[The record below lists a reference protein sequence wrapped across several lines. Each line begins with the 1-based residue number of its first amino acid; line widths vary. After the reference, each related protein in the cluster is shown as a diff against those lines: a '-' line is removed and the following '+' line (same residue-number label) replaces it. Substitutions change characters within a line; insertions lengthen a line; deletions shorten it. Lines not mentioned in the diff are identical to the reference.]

1 MKVKQKKTRTHEHE
15 GEPPVRRGRRILIVD
30 NDRVILEAVSDM
42 LSAKDYQVTKAHD
55 GLEALE
61 RFRQNQFDLAIID
74 IVLPRIDGH
83 DLCRLI
89 RQDAR
94 GRLLPII
101 ALTALGP
108 QDVAKLSGLSADAY
122 VAKGPL
128 TVIFPNILEAMKSVL
143 SGRRKPLGEQR
154 IFGYEGFRPRRIV
167 TELFDLNR
175 HYRRLVHCLA
185 DVVIELDA
193 HARIVSANPFAL
205 RLLGRSEAEVAGLTF
220 GDLLTPR
227 ARTVFQTFLAR
238 LSQDPVDMASVADLR
253 LVGSR
258 RGLRCHPV
266 LDNGGI
272 VGFLIT
278 GGP

>member
-1 MKVKQKKTRTHEHE
+1 M
-15 GEPPVRRGRRILIVD
+15 RRGRRILIVD

-42 LSAKDYQVTKAHD
+42 LSAKEYQVTKAHD

-61 RFRQNQFDLAIID
+61 RFRESQFDLAILD
-74 IVLPRIDGH
+74 IVLPKIDGH

-89 RQDAR
+89 RQDER

-108 QDVAKLSGLSADAY
+108 QDVAKLPGLSADAY

-128 TVIFPNILEAMKSVL
+128 TVIFPNILEAIKSVV
-143 SGRRKPLGEQR
+143 SRRRKPLGQQR
-154 IFGYEGFRPRRIV
+154 IFGYEAFRPRRIV
-167 TELFDLNR
+167 TELFELNR

-185 DVVIELDA
+185 DLVIELDA

-205 RLLGRSEAEVAGLTF
+205 RLLGRSEAEVTGLTF

-227 ARTVFQTFLAR
+227 GRTAFQTFLAR
-238 LSQDPVDMASVADLR
+238 LSQDPVGMASVGEFR
-253 LVGSR
+253 LGSTMR
-258 RGLRCHPV
+258 RLRCHPI
-266 LDNGGI
+266 LDKEAI